1 MADEVIENSQP
12 IVEPVVEAVVEVPA
26 PVVEE
31 VKPKAKKQKTVKE
44 EPAVVDSDSIEA
56 KYLVLKEAAR
66 NLIRQYSKNHIV
78 RGPED
83 LRFPGLKELAA
94 ALKD

>member
-1 MADEVIENSQP
+1 MSDKLNITQP
-12 IVEPVVEAVVEVPA
+12 TEEISIVEVV

-31 VKPKAKKQKTVKE
+31 KPKAKKQKAPKE
-44 EPAVVDSDSIEA
+44 ESTSDSIEA
-56 KYLVLKEAAR
+56 KYLLLKDAAR
-66 NLIRQYSKNHIV
+66 NLIKLYSKNHTV

-83 LRFPGLKELAA
+83 LRFPGLKELAE